1 MKNKLSE
8 NNVLKVL
15 KADGV
20 KVVDIQKYQNST
32 MINFESLVKELG
44 ANKSW
49 AARLAYNKNFGGVM
63 IQQLPGEGN
72 RIHKHP
78 KNDEC
83 WVILKGQWKWI
94 IEGKDE
100 MEVSVGSVI
109 NVPANTFHQIKCIGS
124 EPGIR
129 YAITAPDVD
138 HVYKE

>member
-1 MKNKLSE
+1 MKMNDFLSSYTGK
-8 NNVLKVL
+8 KVFITGHTGFKGSWL
-15 KADGV
+15 A
-20 KVVDIQKYQNST
+20 
-32 MINFESLVKELG
+32 FLLKELG

-49 AARLAYNKNFGGVM
+49 AVRLAYNKNFGGVM

-129 YAITAPDVD
+129 YAITAPDVE